1 MSKSRKHEDTPWT
14 VVDASPTE
22 NQQEPRTESAS
33 LECDDTSWKTLA
45 KRLMSKHTK
54 NVGSKPHES
63 VDHPVAHDVAILKEK
78 NTVRLPKVLF
88 VSVLGGDRSWVFSL
102 SGDSQMFSSS
112 GGGEPKLS
120 PAPSSS
126 SGGSPTV
133 GGGAERALG
142 VPCRRG

>member
-88 VSVLGGDRSWVFSL
+88 WHSPTPTSEVALAESDWS
-102 SGDSQMFSSS
+102 
-112 GGGEPKLS
+112 EP
-120 PAPSSS
+120 PSS
-126 SGGSPTV
+126 
-133 GGGAERALG
+133 EIL
-142 VPCRRG
+142 